1 MTDESRRT
9 YTTSERDGSETVSEL
24 ARDEF
29 VDEEE
34 DLEDEEVEYSAAGL
48 NARLAVLRE
57 ELQNANKQL
66 QAMMR
71 SK

>member
-1 MTDESRRT
+1 M
-9 YTTSERDGSETVSEL
+9 SEL